1 MKKCWLIIKLIIYYI
16 IGFIAFSIIA
26 YITQQIAVSV
36 MMQSLINP
44 LQDMYN
50 IANIIQC
57 YFIYYFI
64 TYTILYY
71 AILYMVRRYD
81 KHIVKILNE
90 KL

>member
-50 IANIIQC
+50 IANIILSIVNYKLFFFLLLLLYP
-57 YFIYYFI
+57 YF
-64 TYTILYY
+64 
-71 AILYMVRRYD
+71 
-81 KHIVKILNE
+81 
-90 KL
+90 